1 MISGYQK
8 ASRLKNKFL
17 LFASTFSLFILAV
30 CWFLIE
36 PSLVLAVFAGFLI
49 GICDNLIM
57 FLGIQEG
64 SRKEPAKAF
73 AQMKR
78 SMFKRIA
85 FVTLAFFIAIKAGLN
100 MLALFIAF
108 LSIHVV
114 CLVFVI
120 LNAKGSI
127 PEGRKE

>member
-8 ASRLKNKFL
+8 ASHLKNKFL
-17 LFASTFSLFILAV
+17 IFAGVFSLFIVSVSWFFLEPPLVFNV
-30 CWFLIE
+30 CI
-36 PSLVLAVFAGFLI
+36 GFLI
-49 GICDNLIM
+49 GICDNFLM
-57 FLGIQEG
+57 FLGIQRG

-73 AQMKR
+73 AVMKTN
-78 SMFKRIA
+78 MVKRTA
-85 FVTLAFFIAIKAGLN
+85 FVGLAFLVAIKAGLN

-120 LNAKGSI
+120 LNARGYP
-127 PEGRKE
+127 PECRKE